1 MRDISRG
8 LGDKT
13 LEGQMTRL
21 RQIAMASLAALAIG
35 GAASSANAMQTG
47 TFQNRLNGATIGLPL
62 GAAPPPGLYSGIETA
77 YLGLAGQN
85 GGRGNQLPGQ
95 AVPAVAQ
102 AVPFLY
108 VPGWNFFG
116 ATYSFGVVQAFYMGS
131 FSSSLGN
138 LNTPPVGSPLAIPVG
153 GFGWYEVLANTFWSP
168 INFSWNL
175 GQGWFF
181 SASFNVTGPDGS
193 RWAGTP
199 NPDYWT
205 FEPAAAI
212 SYLGNNMVAS
222 ANFFYDIN
230 TQSTGPCCVAASK
243 PVTSGNSLYI
253 DGYWTWKIGKWQL
266 GPVAYTEIQTTSDT
280 GPGCAVAGGAL
291 CGNLRTVDV
300 GALVGYDFG
309 PVDMQVWFTQSVYR
323 QNAIDGFDMW
333 TRIGFKLWGPE
344 APKPLVA
351 KN

>member
-1 MRDISRG
+1 
-8 LGDKT
+8 
-13 LEGQMTRL
+13 MTRL
-21 RQIAMASLAALAIG
+21 RQIAMAGLAAVAIG
-35 GAASSANAMQTG
+35 GFASSASAMQSG

-62 GAAPPPGLYSGIETA
+62 GALPPPGLYSGTEIV

-85 GGRGNQLPGQ
+85 GGARGGNQAPGLSLP
-95 AVPAVAQ
+95 AIAQ

-108 VPGWNFFG
+108 VPGWNFLG
-116 ATYSFGVVQAFYMGS
+116 ATYGFGVVQAFYIGYVQA
-131 FSSSLGN
+131 FQ
-138 LNTPPVGSPLAIPVG
+138 GSPSVVASQPPIAS
-153 GFGWYEVLANTFWSP
+153 FEVIANTTWSP
-168 INFSWNL
+168 INLSWNL
-175 GQGWFF
+175 GGGWFW
-181 SASFNVTGPDGS
+181 SVTFNFMGPDGS

-205 FEPAAAI
+205 FEPATAI
-212 SYLGNNMVAS
+212 SYLANNWVLS

-230 TQSTGPCCVAASK
+230 TRSTGPCCTQTPATA
-243 PVTSGNSLYI
+243 VTSGNALYI
-253 DGYWTWKIGKWQL
+253 DGTAVYKIGKWEL
-266 GPVAYTEIQTTSDT
+266 GPVAYTEIQTTADT
-280 GPGCAVAGGAL
+280 GPGCPAL

-309 PVDMQVWFTQSVYR
+309 PVDIQVWFTQSVYR

>member
-21 RQIAMASLAALAIG
+21 RQIALAGLAAVAIG
-35 GAASSANAMQTG
+35 GYASSASAMQAG

-62 GAAPPPGLYSGIETA
+62 GALPPAGLYTGIETA

-85 GGRGNQLPGQ
+85 GGRGNQAGGL
-95 AVPAVAQ
+95 AAPAVAQ

-116 ATYSFGVVQAFYMGS
+116 GSYGFSVVTAFYMFDVLG
-131 FSSSLGN
+131 FQGNLTTPSSL
-138 LNTPPVGSPLAIPVG
+138 PVAHG
-153 GFGWYEVLANTFWSP
+153 EVLANTFIQP

-175 GQGWFF
+175 GGGWFIATAF
-181 SASFNVTGPDGS
+181 GFMVPDGS
-193 RWAGTP
+193 RWVGTP

-205 FEPAAAI
+205 IEPSVAI
-212 SYLGNNMVAS
+212 SYLGSNWVAS

-230 TQSTGPCCVAASK
+230 FQSNGPCCVAVGLTGGG
-243 PVTSGNSLYI
+243 PITSGNALYG
-253 DGYWTWKIGKWQL
+253 DFTAVYKIGKWEI
-266 GPVAYTEIQTTSDT
+266 GPVAYFEVQTTNDS
-280 GPGCAVAGGAL
+280 GPGCSIAGN
-291 CGNLRTVDV
+291 CGKLETFDL
-300 GALVGYDFG
+300 GGLVGYDFG
-309 PVDMQVWFTQSVYR
+309 PVDMQFWITQSVHR
-323 QNAIDGFDMW
+323 QDAIDGLTFW
-333 TRIGFKLWGPE
+333 SRIGFKLWGPA
-344 APKPLVA
+344 APAPLVT